1 MLILKYKGLSQIYL
15 PERYIDDN
23 FVIIFV
29 KREFGW
35 ALEKLN
41 EFKDDVT

>member
-1 MLILKYKGLSQIYL
+1 MPILKYKGLSQIYL

-23 FVIIFV
+23 FDILFV
-29 KREFGW
+29 EQEFGR
-35 ALEKLN
+35 ALEKLI